1 LSFFEETPL
10 AVVVALPTFFQL
22 PDTRRWILT
31 GTPASH
37 AVNVSAALTTP
48 LATRCFLSVSVTLL
62 EWMVLTTKSAVLV
75 AEPTGVMTLIFP
87 VVAVAGTVAVICVA
101 ELIVNSVALGALNFT
116 ERREARPR

>member
-1 LSFFEETPL
+1 
-10 AVVVALPTFFQL
+10 
-22 PDTRRWILT
+22 
-31 GTPASH
+31 
-37 AVNVSAALTTP
+37 
-48 LATRCFLSVSVTLL
+48 
-62 EWMVLTTKSAVLV
+62 VLV